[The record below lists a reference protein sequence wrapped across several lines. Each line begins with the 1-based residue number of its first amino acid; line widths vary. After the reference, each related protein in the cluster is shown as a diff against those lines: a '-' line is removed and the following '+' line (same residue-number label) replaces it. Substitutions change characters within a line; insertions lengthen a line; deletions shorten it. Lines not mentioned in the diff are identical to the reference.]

1 MGKKVFINGNEILSD
16 SNEVTG
22 INRDKLLRNKTGLTG
37 VLPNLASS
45 TGNKISNWLNEI
57 RRTKKPGLRLLYLI
71 FMFSVTIIEEV
82 ILLTFLFI
90 YFIIGAAAV
99 ILYMIFYEKIYEKLV
114 LKFKKEP
121 NPSPCDYG
129 GEYSNLNLDCK
140 EL

>member
-22 INRDKLLRNKTGLTG
+22 INRDKLLLNKTGLTG
-37 VLPNLASS
+37 VLPNLVSS

-90 YFIIGAAAV
+90 YFIIGAVAV

-129 GEYSNLNLDCK
+129 WKYSNL
-140 EL
+140 